1 MNWTDFLGIFVDL
14 DILDRYGGRMLAGL
28 VVTLQLV
35 AISVTLGFVLA
46 FAIALARLSRNP
58 ILSGMAFSY
67 TTFFRGTPLLAQLF
81 LVYYGSGQFR
91 EAFESIGLWWLFR
104 EAFYCALLTFT
115 LNTAA
120 YQAEVF
126 RGAIQSVPRGQW
138 EAAQSIGLNRY
149 RILRHV
155 VMPQAFLVALRPL
168 GNELVIMIKASS
180 VASLV
185 TILDLMGATRFAFA
199 RTFDLQVYLYAAVL
213 YLIMVESIRRIW
225 DVLERR
231 LTRHLVRV

>member
-1 MNWTDFLGIFVDL
+1 MKDFLGIFIDF
-14 DILDRYGGRMLAGL
+14 DILDRYGGRMLSGL
-28 VVTLQLV
+28 VVTLELV
-35 AISVTLGFVLA
+35 VISTLLGVVIAL
-46 FAIALARLSRNP
+46 AIALARLSTNP
-58 ILSGMAFSY
+58 ILSKSALIY
-67 TTFFRGTPLLAQLF
+67 TTFFRGSPLLAQLY
-81 LVYYGSGQFR
+81 LVYYGSGQMR
-91 EAFESIGLWWLFR
+91 DTFESLGLWWFFR
-104 EAFYCALLTFT
+104 DAFYCAVLTFT

-138 EAAQSIGLNRY
+138 EAAKALGLKWFDTMRS
-149 RILRHV
+149 V
-155 VMPQAFLVALRPL
+155 VMPQAIMVALRPL

-213 YLIMVESIRRIW
+213 YLVLVETIRRVW
-225 DVLERR
+225 SVLERR
-231 LTRHLVRV
+231 LTRHLVLG